1 MNTKAPLDLLER
13 HHRLFIWSA
22 VCSIVLHIAVY
33 EIVSWLSIAEEK
45 ITLPIQFFGQPRPIT
60 TRLYVR
66 PPTLATQ
73 MRLRKRPM
81 QRTFNL
87 MASTDI
93 SVERS
98 ALLAG
103 GGGVG
108 GESKDLVLKAPIITG
123 AGLVGGGGGVRI
135 GEQMAKVAINVDVG
149 TVMKEPEHR
158 IEMREQ
164 LLDLNTLDTGRY
176 HAMVVQDPTSKQKV
190 RGYFHIALAYS
201 PRMTERTV
209 EGMKGG
215 TGELLWYP
223 FALPHLAEAMNQY
236 TNIKTDFI
244 GRISFDSR
252 DLLETPW
259 IFIPPIAFS
268 PTESELE
275 NLGRYLASGGFIF
288 VDDLTHI
295 RRLLRDALEKVG
307 KPFQPIRLTS
317 EHPIYHAFFDFDAPP
332 STNSPQNRTDY
343 LEGVEVDGRL
353 AIVINFHG
361 MADAWNNTDILFG
374 ADRVRNNVRAL
385 QFGVNIVVFALTQ
398 EGSIT
403 HRVMETVQ

>member
-1 MNTKAPLDLLER
+1 MSRTTPLDTIQKHPRLL
-13 HHRLFIWSA
+13 IWSA
-22 VCSIVLHIAVY
+22 VYSIVVHIVTY

-45 ITLPIQFFGQPRPIT
+45 ITLPIQFFEQPRPVT
-60 TRLYVR
+60 TRFYVR
-66 PPTLATQ
+66 PPALATQ
-73 MRLRKRPM
+73 MRLRKRPAP
-81 QRTFNL
+81 RVSGLT
-87 MASTDI
+87 ASTDI

-103 GGGVG
+103 GGTG
-108 GESKDLVLKAPIITG
+108 SKDLVLKAPIVAG
-123 AGLVGGGGGVRI
+123 AGLVGGGGAIRV
-135 GEQMAKVAINVDVG
+135 GEQMAKVTISVDVG

-158 IEMREQ
+158 IEMKEQ

-176 HAMVVQDPTSKQKV
+176 HAMVVQDPTNKQKI

-215 TGELLWYP
+215 TGELLFYP

-252 DLLETPW
+252 ELLETPW
-259 IFIPPIAFS
+259 IFIPGIAFS

-275 NLGRYLASGGFIF
+275 NLGRYLISGGFVF
-288 VDDLTHI
+288 ADDGSPHI
-295 RRLLRDALEKVG
+295 RRLLRDALAKVG

-332 STNSPQNRTDY
+332 RVDNSMSRIDY

-353 AIVINFHG
+353 AIVMNFHS
-361 MADAWNNTDILFG
+361 MAHAWNNSDILFN
-374 ADRVRNNVRAL
+374 ANTVRNNVRSL
-385 QFGVNIVVFALTQ
+385 QFGVNAVVFALTQ